1 MKLYRFYNPSVFGPG
16 KCVIV
21 LSDNNMNALRAFVEW
36 YFPGC
41 NRVNLSK
48 DFHRDNVFIMEA
60 SAEPLFDGKV
70 IFSKIFAIDID

>member
-1 MKLYRFYNPSVFGPG
+1 M
-16 KCVIV
+16 
-21 LSDNNMNALRAFVEW
+21 
-36 YFPGC
+36 
-41 NRVNLSK
+41 NLSK